1 MPKKSVS
8 QHLYSPMRF
17 RIAGDR
23 GLLIDC
29 GDTIDPNVNDKVRA
43 LKAIAVQDPVNGV
56 EELIPAYR
64 SLLVIYDPLQTD
76 PHQLQADFSRLEQ
89 QIARASIPAPKV
101 VEIPVCYGG
110 DFGPDIGFVARH
122 NKISVDDVI
131 RLHTEPQ
138 YRIYMI
144 GFAPGF
150 PYLGGLPEEL
160 HTPRLETPRLSVPAG
175 SVGIANDQ
183 TGMYPVQTPGGW
195 QIIGRTPLIL
205 FDPDR
210 SDPVLYQ
217 AGDRIRFISI
227 SRQKYRQIRDTRGL
241 M

>member
-1 MPKKSVS
+1 MPTDSAANHES
-8 QHLYSPMRF
+8 FSLRF

-29 GDTIDPNVNDKVRA
+29 GEAIDPAVNDKVRA
-43 LKAIAVQDPVNGV
+43 LKAIAIQDPVHGV

-76 PHQLQADFSRLEQ
+76 PHRLQADFKRLEQ
-89 QIARASIPAPKV
+89 QVSQGSIPAAKV

-110 DFGPDIGFVARH
+110 KFGPDIDFVARH
-122 NKISVDDVI
+122 NRIGVDDVI
-131 RLHTEPQ
+131 RLHTEPR

-150 PYLGGLPEEL
+150 PYLGGLSDKL
-160 HTPRLETPRLSVPAG
+160 HTPRLETPRLSIPAG

-183 TGMYPVQTPGGW
+183 TGMYPVRTPGGW
-195 QIIGRTPLIL
+195 QIIGRTPLTL
-205 FDPDR
+205 FDPNR
-210 SDPVLYQ
+210 SEPVLYQ
-217 AGDRIRFISI
+217 AGDRIRFVSI

>member
-1 MPKKSVS
+1 MQKDPVIS
-8 QHLYSPMRF
+8 HLYSQMRF

-23 GLLIDC
+23 GLLVEC
-29 GDTIDPNVNDKVRA
+29 GETIDPAVNDKVRA
-43 LKAIAVQDPVNGV
+43 LKTVATQQPIKGV
-56 EELIPAYR
+56 TELVPSYR
-64 SLLVIYDPLQTD
+64 SLLAIYDPLQTD
-76 PHQLQADFSRLEQ
+76 PRQLQEDFTHLEQ
-89 QIARASIPAPKV
+89 QLAQAEIPAPNTI
-101 VEIPVCYGG
+101 EIPVCYGG
-110 DFGPDIGFVARH
+110 EFGPDIDFVARH
-122 NKISVDDVI
+122 NKISMDDVI
-131 RLHTEPQ
+131 QLHTEPL

-150 PYLGGLPEEL
+150 PYLGGLLDKL
-160 HTPRLETPRLSVPAG
+160 HTPRLKTPRLAVSAG

-205 FDPDR
+205 FDPNR

-217 AGDRIRFISI
+217 AGDRIRFVSI